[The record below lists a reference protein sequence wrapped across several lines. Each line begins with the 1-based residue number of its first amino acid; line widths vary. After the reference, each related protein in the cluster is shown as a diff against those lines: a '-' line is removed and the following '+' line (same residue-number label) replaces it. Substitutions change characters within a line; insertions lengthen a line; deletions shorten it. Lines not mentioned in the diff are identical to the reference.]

1 MKKSMD
7 WYHTNDRYNTIEK
20 SLKNNSNIDFE
31 ECKKIISGKYG
42 FVCQFEKELHFDTIW
57 SAVYDLDS
65 LYNEIY
71 EGNPYKMQYKFD
83 NRLEWG
89 LKQNRK

>member
-1 MKKSMD
+1 MLMIGADKME
-7 WYHTNDRYNTIEK
+7 WIER
-20 SLKNNSNIDFE
+20 LNQAIDYIE
-31 ECKKIISGKYG
+31 E
-42 FVCQFEKELHFDTIW
+42 H
-57 SAVYDLDS
+57 S
-65 LYNEIY
+65 LYNEIC